1 MKSFFAKVLRANG
14 RVARLFISQTEL
26 ARRALL
32 QSERRE
38 REAGEAERLDRL
50 RNPHDYRGR

>member
-1 MKSFFAKVLRANG
+1 MEPFFSKALQAGG
-14 RVARLFISQTEL
+14 RFARLFVSKTEL

-38 REAGEAERLDRL
+38 READEAERLDRL
-50 RNPHDYRGR
+50 RNPGDYRGR

>member
-1 MKSFFAKVLRANG
+1 MESFFSKVLQAG
-14 RVARLFISQTEL
+14 AWIARLFTSKAKL

-38 REAGEAERLDRL
+38 QAASEAERLDRL
-50 RNPHDYRGR
+50 RNPGDYRGR